1 MRLLHF
7 LLFKMLVD
15 DGLCFVQGIIK
26 ERLEEMLARAYETSS
41 GAVSLTK
48 KLPQNN
54 INDSVHLGS
63 GEQTEV
69 LYKTSDNTTT
79 NTHSRSRSSG
89 TGQKNAVSSNP
100 ESLISGCSVSGGDS
114 EDALAVSQC
123 ITMRPN
129 NSQLEGC
136 AGGGLVESCVDEIPH
151 TSYNQSGEFVSTV
164 FGGVRLKGVS
174 DCNLPAGEL
183 KSIALKI
190 PPVPLSYSPKSGC
203 RPIHLDGGVREESV
217 NDIEVSEW
225 LNGFSVLPSPPV
237 AFGSHGQHGCGSE
250 KDATPMVAPSRQP
263 VMSGVSESLLTW
275 SCGRSVK
282 SVNGAIVQVFLLDNF
297 GDGYACVGFVVAGS
311 HVSSSCL
318 WLMCVKMFYWVVT
331 ADCCT
336 VW

>member
-79 NTHSRSRSSG
+79 NTRSRSRRSG
-89 TGQKNAVSSNP
+89 TGQKNSVSYNP
-100 ESLISGCSVSGGDS
+100 ESLISGCSVSGGD
-114 EDALAVSQC
+114 ALAVPQC
-123 ITMRPN
+123 ITTRPN

-250 KDATPMVAPSRQP
+250 NDATPMAAPSRQP

-282 SVNGAIVQVFLLDNF
+282 SVNGAIVQVFLLDDF
-297 GDGYACVGFVVAGS
+297 GDGCACVGFVVAGS